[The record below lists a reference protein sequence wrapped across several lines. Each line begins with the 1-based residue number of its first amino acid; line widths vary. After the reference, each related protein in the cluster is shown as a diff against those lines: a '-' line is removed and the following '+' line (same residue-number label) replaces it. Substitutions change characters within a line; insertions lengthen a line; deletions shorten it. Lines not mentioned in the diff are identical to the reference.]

1 MSINIF
7 NLEFCQPLV
16 WVVLALVALMAIPN
30 VLFYREL
37 SVGYYPKEQ
46 KYLKTFNWVLS
57 IVIAALWI
65 AIIVA
70 NHTTVWN
77 DLLNFV
83 FLIGVSP
90 LFGLVSALVYIL
102 VVSALVCVMMILYYC
117 ALAIRALFGKEPFNE
132 DEDLL

>member
-7 NLEFCQPLV
+7 NLSFCQPLV
-16 WVVLALVALMAIPN
+16 WVVLALIALMAIPN

-46 KYLKTFNWVLS
+46 KYLKNFNWVLS

-65 AIIVA
+65 VIIVA

-77 DLLNFV
+77 DLVNFV

-90 LFGLVSALVYIL
+90 LFGLVAAMVYIL
-102 VVSALVCVMMILYYC
+102 VVSAFVCVMMILYYC
-117 ALAIRALFGKEPFNE
+117 GLLIMALFGKEPFNE